1 MGTHFFAL
9 HPSISPQTHQ
19 IKNKM
24 AAITTSP
31 ALGLA
36 GSSLAGRKV
45 QAKKTS
51 SVAKVN
57 TAIVA
62 SSGGKQPN
70 KAVIYG
76 SPNTGISKQMKK
88 KNWVDSQGR
97 KGKGYGVYRYE
108 DKYGTNIDGYSPIYS
123 PGEWA
128 NTGDSYKPG
137 KTGLLIWFGLLA
149 GGLGFAGYLILSTSA
164 L

>member
-1 MGTHFFAL
+1 MGSL
-9 HPSISPQTHQ
+9 HTISTSHT
-19 IKNKM
+19 IKM
-24 AAITTSP
+24 SAIAASP

-36 GSSLAGRKV
+36 GSSLSGRKV

-62 SSGGKQPN
+62 SSGGKQEN
-70 KAVIYG
+70 KAIKYG
-76 SPNTGISKQMKK
+76 SPNTGTSKEMKK

-123 PGEWA
+123 PGEW
-128 NTGDSYKPG
+128 TKQGDTYKPG
-137 KTGLLIWFGLLA
+137 KTGLLLWFGLLV
-149 GGLGFAGYLILSTSA
+149 GGLGFAGFLIFSTSA

>member
-36 GSSLAGRKV
+36 GSSLAGRKF

-62 SSGGKQPN
+62 SSGGKSPN
-70 KAVIYG
+70 KAVLG
-76 SPNTGISKQMKK
+76 GAPNTGLSKAMKK
-88 KNWVDSQGR
+88 KGWVDSQGR
-97 KGKGYGVYRYE
+97 KGKGYGVYRYN
-108 DKYGTNIDGYSPIYS
+108 DKYGTNIDGYSPIYT
-123 PGEWA
+123 PAEWSQS
-128 NTGDSYKPG
+128 GDAYKPG
-137 KTGLLIWFGLLA
+137 KAGLLIWAGLLA
-149 GGLGFAGYLILSTSA
+149 GGLGFAAYLIFSTSA